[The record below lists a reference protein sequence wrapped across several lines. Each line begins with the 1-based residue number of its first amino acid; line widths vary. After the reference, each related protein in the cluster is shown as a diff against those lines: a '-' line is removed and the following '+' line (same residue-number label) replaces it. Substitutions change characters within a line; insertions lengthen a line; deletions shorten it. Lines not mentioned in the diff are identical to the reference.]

1 MSILYKNDIKR
12 ILPLL
17 QEMEE
22 GKTLQIK
29 TRNGWIDVDA
39 DKDGVNIDYLLNDRI
54 TVRIKQE
61 PKYRQFKDA
70 EECFEE
76 MKKHQPFGWI
86 KDKQTMKQEVFQE
99 RMDALSVKLREVEN
113 EMRELQEEYI
123 ANYPIQPGDKCI
135 NENDTQCWLSRI
147 VFANIYS
154 THPNFLVNYP
164 KMDGT
169 RSKQEQYVYGKLTKV
184 E

>member
-1 MSILYKNDIKR
+1 MSILYKNGIKR

-61 PKYRQFKDA
+61 PKYRPFKDA
-70 EECFEE
+70 DECFEE
-76 MKKHQPFGWI
+76 MKKHQPFAWI
-86 KDKQTMKQEVFQE
+86 KDKQQHEYFNMISICINAATTFQY
-99 RMDALSVKLREVEN
+99 DEVEYYDYQK
-113 EMRELQEEYI
+113 L
-123 ANYPIQPGDKCI
+123 I
-135 NENDTQCWLSRI
+135 NEYT
-147 VFANIYS
+147 FA
-154 THPNFLVNYP
+154 
-164 KMDGT
+164 DGT
-169 RSKQEQYVYGKLTKV
+169 PFGVKV
-184 E
+184 ME